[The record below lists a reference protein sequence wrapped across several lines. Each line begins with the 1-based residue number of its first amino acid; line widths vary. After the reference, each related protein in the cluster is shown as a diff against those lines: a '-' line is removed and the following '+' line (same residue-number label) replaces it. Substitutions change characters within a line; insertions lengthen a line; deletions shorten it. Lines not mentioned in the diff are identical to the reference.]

1 MAAVSSVL
9 TILDNAIVNEADIH
23 RYLGYLPLAHSLEFV
38 AETFMFSVGVR
49 IGYGTTYTI
58 TDNGTAIRKNE
69 KGDITH
75 LKPTIMPAVPLI
87 LDRIRKS
94 IETTV
99 ERRGRFSKELFK
111 YIIDYK
117 YFWERDGYQTPIINK
132 LFCEPIRK
140 QVGGELRFMIVGGA
154 PLSPD
159 TQKIMKSALNIKL
172 LQVLLFVS
180 NPF

>member
-1 MAAVSSVL
+1 MAAVGSVI
-9 TILDNAIVNEADIH
+9 TILDNAVIHEAEAH

-58 TDNGTAIRKNE
+58 TDNGTAVKRDE
-69 KGDITH
+69 KGDISH
-75 LKPTIMPAVPLI
+75 LRPTIMPGVPLI
-87 LDRIRKS
+87 LDRIRKG
-94 IETTV
+94 IETVV
-99 ERRGRFSKELFK
+99 EKRGRFSKELFK

-132 LFCEPIRK
+132 LFCKPIRN
-140 QVGGELRFMIVGGA
+140 QVGGKLRFMIVGGA

-159 TQKIMKSALNIKL
+159 TQKIMRTALNIKL
-172 LQVLLFVS
+172 LQVIIAAQLS
-180 NPF
+180 